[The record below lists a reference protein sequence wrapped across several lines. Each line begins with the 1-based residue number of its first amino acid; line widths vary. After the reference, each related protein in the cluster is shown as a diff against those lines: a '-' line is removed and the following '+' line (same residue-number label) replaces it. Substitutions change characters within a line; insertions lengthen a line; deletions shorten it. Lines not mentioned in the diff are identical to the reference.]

1 MASTFQDKNL
11 TINCDDEYVVPH
23 MDIACLQNSLAYQKV
38 LEEPWTYLHNWNT
51 LAPSVQQELAHSFMN
66 TLGEMKT
73 EMAVT
78 QGLFDPYAVNEYTAQ
93 YVEEP
98 QPDNGSTRPVPP
110 ASSE

>member
-1 MASTFQDKNL
+1 MTTSTRL
-11 TINCDDEYVVPH
+11 SGSDDEYVVPH

-78 QGLFDPYAVNEYTAQ
+78 QGLFDPYTVNQYTAQ

-98 QPDNGSTRPVPP
+98 QPENGSTRPV
-110 ASSE
+110 ASTSSE